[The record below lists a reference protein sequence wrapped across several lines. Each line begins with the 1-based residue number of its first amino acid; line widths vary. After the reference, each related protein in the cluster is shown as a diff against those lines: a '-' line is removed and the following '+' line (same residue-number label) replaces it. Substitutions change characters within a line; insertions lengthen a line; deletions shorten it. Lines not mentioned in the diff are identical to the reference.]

1 MNKNKNKQTRSTQS
15 NTNWQHWADAPVPT
29 EPQPSRR
36 VKARRQFKPVK
47 QITWCNG
54 HEGPRMDKRFKQMP
68 DTLERSLAVLL
79 DRRDSL
85 EWTRDEEGNRVE
97 LIRNY
102 EGNFTCTKC
111 GNHVSESTVEQI
123 ARRLQRHDISY
134 DIMLSI
140 WDTLDSIT
148 ERENAADLTRELS
161 Q

>member
-1 MNKNKNKQTRSTQS
+1 MKKNKNKNTRSTQS

-47 QITWCNG
+47 KITWCNG

-68 DTLERSLAVLL
+68 DGPERSLAILL
-79 DRRDSL
+79 DRKHSL
-85 EWTRDEEGNRVE
+85 EWTRDEEGNLVE

-102 EGNFTCTKC
+102 DGNFTCTKC

-123 ARRLQRHDISY
+123 ARRIERHVMSEVAFMSVEEFFADQ
-134 DIMLSI
+134 D
-140 WDTLDSIT
+140 D
-148 ERENAADLTRELS
+148 RENAAYMTQELN

>member
-1 MNKNKNKQTRSTQS
+1 MKKNKNKNTRSTQS
-15 NTNWQHWADAPVPT
+15 NTNWKHWADAPVPT

-36 VKARRQFKPVK
+36 FKARRQFKEP
-47 QITWCNG
+47 ITWCNG

-68 DTLERSLAVLL
+68 DGLERSLAILL
-79 DRRDSL
+79 DRKHSL
-85 EWTRDEEGNRVE
+85 EWTRDEKGNLVE

-123 ARRLQRHDISY
+123 ARRIERHVMSEVAWMSVEEFFDKE
-134 DIMLSI
+134 
-140 WDTLDSIT
+140 TK
-148 ERENAADLTRELS
+148 RENAAYMTQELN

>member
-15 NTNWQHWADAPVPT
+15 NTNWQHWTDAPVPT

-36 VKARRQFKPVK
+36 VKARRQFKEP
-47 QITWCNG
+47 ITWCDG

-68 DTLERSLAVLL
+68 DTLERSLAILL

-134 DIMLSI
+134 DVMLSI

>member
-36 VKARRQFKPVK
+36 VKARRKFKPVK

-68 DTLERSLAVLL
+68 EGLERSFAILL

-85 EWTRDEEGNRVE
+85 EWTRDKDGNLVE
-97 LIRNY
+97 LIRNS
-102 EGNFTCTKC
+102 EGHFTCTKC
-111 GNHVSESTVEQI
+111 GNHVSESTVDQLV
-123 ARRLQRHDISY
+123 RRIQRYDISH
-134 DIMLSI
+134 DVMLSA
-140 WDTLDSIT
+140 WDTVDSII

>member
-1 MNKNKNKQTRSTQS
+1 MKKNKNKQTRSTQS
-15 NTNWQHWADAPVPT
+15 NTDWQHWADAPVPT

-36 VKARRQFKPVK
+36 VKARRQFKEP
-47 QITWCNG
+47 IEWCDG

-68 DTLERSLAVLL
+68 DTLERSLNILL

-85 EWTRDEEGNRVE
+85 EWTRDKEGNLVE

-123 ARRLQRHDISY
+123 ARRLQRHDISN
-134 DIMLSI
+134 DTILSVF
-140 WDTLDSIT
+140 DTFDSIT
-148 ERENAADLTRELS
+148 ERENAADLARELS

>member
-1 MNKNKNKQTRSTQS
+1 
-15 NTNWQHWADAPVPT
+15 
-29 EPQPSRR
+29 
-36 VKARRQFKPVK
+36 
-47 QITWCNG
+47 
-54 HEGPRMDKRFKQMP
+54 MDKRFKQMP
-68 DTLERSLAVLL
+68 DTLERSLAILL

-134 DIMLSI
+134 DVMLSI
-140 WDTLDSIT
+140 WDTLDSII

>member
-1 MNKNKNKQTRSTQS
+1 MKKNKNKNTRSTQS

-36 VKARRQFKPVK
+36 VKARRQFKK

-68 DTLERSLAVLL
+68 DGPERSLAILL
-79 DRRDSL
+79 DRRNSL
-85 EWTRDEEGNRVE
+85 EWTRDEEGNPAE

-111 GNHVSESTVEQI
+111 GNHVSESTVEQLV
-123 ARRLQRHDISY
+123 RRIERHVMAEVAFMSVEEFFADQ
-134 DIMLSI
+134 D
-140 WDTLDSIT
+140 
-148 ERENAADLTRELS
+148 ERDNAADLTRELN

>member
-1 MNKNKNKQTRSTQS
+1 MKKHKNKNTRSTQS
-15 NTNWQHWADAPVPT
+15 NTDWQHWADAPVPI

-36 VKARRQFKPVK
+36 VKARRQFKEP
-47 QITWCNG
+47 IEWCNG

-68 DTLERSLAVLL
+68 DGPERSLAILL

-85 EWTRDEEGNRVE
+85 EWTRDEEGNLVE

-111 GNHVSESTVEQI
+111 GNHVSESTVKQI
-123 ARRLQRHDISY
+123 ARRIERHVMSEVAW
-134 DIMLSI
+134 MSVEEFFAKE
-140 WDTLDSIT
+140 T
-148 ERENAADLTRELS
+148 ERENAADLARELS

>member
-1 MNKNKNKQTRSTQS
+1 MKKNKNKQTRSTQS
-15 NTNWQHWADAPVPT
+15 NTNWQHWTDAPVPT

-36 VKARRQFKPVK
+36 VKARRQFKEP
-47 QITWCNG
+47 ITWCDG
-54 HEGPRMDKRFKQMP
+54 HEGPRMDKRFKQRP
-68 DTLERSLAVLL
+68 DTLERSLAILL

-134 DIMLSI
+134 DVMLSI
-140 WDTLDSIT
+140 WDTLDSII

>member
-1 MNKNKNKQTRSTQS
+1 MKKNKNKQTRSTQS

-36 VKARRQFKPVK
+36 VKARRQFKPVR

-68 DTLERSLAVLL
+68 DTPERSFAILL

-85 EWTRDEEGNRVE
+85 EWTFDDDGKPIGLV
-97 LIRNY
+97 RNKD
-102 EGNFTCTKC
+102 GNFTCTKC
-111 GNHVSESTVEQI
+111 NNQVSESTVLQLN
-123 ARRLQRHDISY
+123 RRIQRHD
-134 DIMLSI
+134 LCNTVNESI
-140 WDTLDSIT
+140 RETHQAIID
-148 ERENAADLTRELS
+148 RENAAYMTEELN